1 MPILEADTTMLKQEC
16 LTCGGIHTIPL
27 RQGYSKSRKEPYV
40 LADGDTLEV
49 KVDGGAPQIATFRAA
64 DFADIAAAV
73 ASEVAAK
80 LNTRLAGAAG
90 DVDGGAI
97 RIVSA
102 STAALTT
109 AVEVTGG
116 TARDR
121 LGFDGRRCGAR
132 LLGVTKGQGSFKR
145 TASDTI
151 DLPHC
156 HDCGSK
162 ECLVRTWDTA
172 PVEVGNMLT
181 ARHRRVVNALAEH
194 LKELGHSDPDSRE
207 AHGAEK
213 RRPPDIDSDFAARR
227 ITLPSA
233 RMPSREERAARG
245 GPRTTPS
252 EDLR

>member
-27 RQGYSKSRKEPYV
+27 RQGYSKSRKEPYP

-49 KVDGGAPQIATFRAA
+49 VVDGGAPQLVTFAA
-64 DFADIAAAV
+64 SAFADIAAAL
-73 ASEVAAK
+73 AGEVAEK
-80 LNTRLAGAAG
+80 VNTTLAGAAA
-90 DVDGGAI
+90 DVDGGGV

-109 AVEVTGG
+109 AIEVTGG
-116 TARDR
+116 TARDK

-132 LLGVTKGQGSFKR
+132 LLGVTKGQGAFKR
-145 TASDTI
+145 TAADTI

-156 HDCGSK
+156 PDCGSK

-172 PVEVGNMLT
+172 PVEVANMLT

-194 LKELGHSDPDSRE
+194 LKDLGHSDPDSRE
-207 AHGAEK
+207 AHRAEK
-213 RRPPDIDSDFAARR
+213 RRPPDIDVDFSTRLA
-227 ITLPSA
+227 TLPSA
-233 RMPSREERAARG
+233 RRPSREERAAKG
-245 GPRTTPS
+245 GRM
-252 EDLR
+252 